1 MPGKIL
7 IATSN
12 KGKIRE
18 IKAILLS
25 IDLEILTPDS
35 LDCSVDVKETGETY
49 AENARLKAEAYLHI
63 SGLPVLADDS
73 GLEVDALNG
82 APGLRSA
89 RFSPKLNANDLDRRL
104 YLLEKLQGQP
114 QPWKAQFHCTAVLL
128 LPSGEKIQTNG
139 DCPGII
145 IPQMR
150 GSGGFGYDPIFYLPK
165 YEMTM
170 AELPSAVKN
179 TISHRAKALDAMM
192 PSLQKFLTS

>member
-1 MPGKIL
+1 MPVKLL

-18 IKAILLS
+18 IKAILSS

-35 LDCSVDVKETGETY
+35 LNCSVDVKETGKTY
-49 AENARLKAEAYLHI
+49 AENARLKAEAYLQI

-73 GLEVDALNG
+73 GLKVDALNG

-89 RFSPKLNANDLDRRL
+89 RFSPKPNANDLDRRL
-104 YLLEKLQGQP
+104 YLLEKLQGKP

-128 LPSGEKIQTNG
+128 LPDGDAIQTIG
-139 DCPGII
+139 ECPGII
-145 IPQMR
+145 IPQMQ
-150 GSGGFGYDPIFYLPK
+150 GSGGFGYDQIFYLPE

-192 PSLQKFLTS
+192 PSLKRLLTS